1 MPAVASSI
9 AKACFRRHRRPLL
22 SIGGSTSFQIGV
34 SRTALSPLWFGSNI
48 FRGSGSSTA
57 VKTMSTTRSDSNDTK
72 PIALFLNCTRLDYDR
87 KLDFGGLAEITDF
100 RRNDVDAVISSSP
113 DSSIDDE
120 IVKLVDEVHSGTEIL
135 ILKEM
140 LLPATAVERLPDS
153 IKLICEA
160 GTGYNNIPIDA
171 CRARNIDVCNIPTYS
186 TDAVAQTAIT
196 YVMNFAMNVFQ
207 QQAMLQNNDRSN
219 FNGPFTLPLME
230 LNGKTLGLVG
240 GSGRIGTKVAEIA
253 LVLGM
258 KIVISSRN
266 PCLHESHALYG
277 NPSVRV
283 TSDVD
288 EVLRDSDF
296 VSLHTPLNAA
306 TEGTFGRAQIS
317 KMKPTAYLVNT
328 SRGKVCNE
336 DELIE
341 CLKEGMI
348 AGAGLD
354 VTATEP
360 PSADSE
366 LWGLPNAWLSP
377 HIGWRRLETRQRLV
391 DMTVD
396 NVKAYMDT
404 EIINKVN

>member
-1 MPAVASSI
+1 MTSI
-9 AKACFRRHRRPLL
+9 ISNITKAGLRLRHRPPRPFGSIGSSGNCKSYWPGWLGARPL
-22 SIGGSTSFQIGV
+22 
-34 SRTALSPLWFGSNI
+34 
-48 FRGSGSSTA
+48 
-57 VKTMSTTRSDSNDTK
+57 STTATTESNNK

-87 KLDFGGLAEITDF
+87 NLDFGGLSKITDF
-100 RRNDVDAVISSSP
+100 RRNDVDAIHATPTSSV
-113 DSSIDDE
+113 DDE
-120 IVKLVDEVHSGTEIL
+120 ILHTIETVPDLEIL

-140 LLPATAVERLPDS
+140 YLPETVLPKLPQS

-160 GTGYNNIPIDA
+160 GTGYNNIPIEA
-171 CRARNIDVCNIPTYS
+171 CAQRNIDVCNIPTYS

-196 YVMNFAMNVFQ
+196 YVMNFAMNLLEQ
-207 QQAMLQNNDRSN
+207 QRMLHNGDRSN

-258 KIVISSRN
+258 KVVISSRN
-266 PCLHESHALYG
+266 PTLPDSHALYG
-277 NPSVRV
+277 NPNVRV
-283 TSDVD
+283 TSDVNS
-288 EVLRDSDF
+288 LLQDSDF
-296 VSLHTPLNAA
+296 VSLHTPLNAK

-317 KMKPTAYLVNT
+317 QMKPTAYLINT

-336 DELIE
+336 DELIA
-341 CLKEGMI
+341 CLQEGMI

-360 PSADSE
+360 PSEDSK
-366 LWGLPNAWLSP
+366 LWDLPNAWLSP

-396 NVKAYMDT
+396 NVKAYIDGKV
-404 EIINKVN
+404 INKVN

>member
-1 MPAVASSI
+1 MSTAIGSSF
-9 AKACFRRHRRPLL
+9 AKACARRCHRRPL
-22 SIGGSTSFQIGV
+22 SH
-34 SRTALSPLWFGSNI
+34 A
-48 FRGSGSSTA
+48 GSGAFMRRYPLNNRYPTLTISLHQNN
-57 VKTMSTTRSDSNDTK
+57 MSTTSTTTSDDDDESK

-87 KLDFGGLAEITDF
+87 KLDFDKLAKLTDF
-100 RRNDVDAVISSSP
+100 RRNDVDAVLATSS
-113 DSSIDDE
+113 SSIDDE
-120 IVKLVDEVHSGTEIL
+120 IIRLVHEEHDGTEIL

-140 LLPATAVERLPDS
+140 YLPETAVERLPDS
-153 IKLICEA
+153 VRLICEA
-160 GTGYNNIPIDA
+160 GTGYNNIPIEA
-171 CRARNIDVCNIPTYS
+171 CRQRGIDVCNIPTYS

-196 YVMNFAMNVFQ
+196 YVMNFAMNLFE
-207 QQAMLQNNDRSN
+207 QQAMLQRNDRSN

-258 KIVISSRN
+258 NIVISSRN
-266 PCLHESHALYG
+266 PALPESHALYK
-277 NPSVRV
+277 NPKVRV
-283 TSDVD
+283 TTNVD
-288 EVLRDSDF
+288 EVLQESDF
-296 VSLHTPLNAA
+296 VSLHTPLNAK

-317 KMKPTAYLVNT
+317 KMKPTAYLINT

-336 DELIE
+336 NEIID
-341 CLKEGMI
+341 CLKEGLI

-366 LWGLPNAWLSP
+366 LWDLSNAWLSP

-396 NVKAYMDT
+396 NVQAYIGMD
-404 EIINKVN
+404 IINKVN

>member
-1 MPAVASSI
+1 MSGVIGSSF
-9 AKACFRRHRRPLL
+9 AKACARRRPLPH
-22 SIGGSTSFQIGV
+22 IGGSL
-34 SRTALSPLWFGSNI
+34 TALSHS
-48 FRGSGSSTA
+48 
-57 VKTMSTTRSDSNDTK
+57 MSTSASDK

-87 KLDFGGLAEITDF
+87 RLDFDGLSKITDF
-100 RRNDVDAVISSSP
+100 RRNDVDAVKATP
-113 DSSIDDE
+113 EASIDDE
-120 IVKLVDEVHSGTEIL
+120 IVRLVNEEHAETEIL

-140 LLPATAVERLPDS
+140 YLPETAVARLS
-153 IKLICEA
+153 NSVKLICEA
-160 GTGYNNIPIDA
+160 GTGYNNIPTEA
-171 CRARNIDVCNIPTYS
+171 CRDIGIDVCNIPTYS

-196 YVMNFAMNVFQ
+196 YVMNFAMNLFEQ
-207 QQAMLQNNDRSN
+207 QRMLQNNDRSN
-219 FNGPFTLPLME
+219 FNGPFTLPLIE

-258 KIVISSRN
+258 KIILSSRN
-266 PCLHESHALYG
+266 PNLPESHALHG
-277 NPSVRV
+277 NPNVRV
-283 TSDVD
+283 TTDVN
-288 EVLRDSDF
+288 EVLQESDF
-296 VSLHTPLNAA
+296 VSLHTPLNAK

-317 KMKPTAYLVNT
+317 KMKATAYLVNT

-336 DELIE
+336 DEIIE
-341 CLKEGMI
+341 CLKERMI
-348 AGAGLD
+348 AGVGLD

-396 NVKAYMDT
+396 NVQAYI
-404 EIINKVN
+404 ENEAINVVN

>member
-1 MPAVASSI
+1 M
-9 AKACFRRHRRPLL
+9 
-22 SIGGSTSFQIGV
+22 STSA
-34 SRTALSPLWFGSNI
+34 SAN
-48 FRGSGSSTA
+48 
-57 VKTMSTTRSDSNDTK
+57 TK

-87 KLDFGGLAEITDF
+87 KLNFDGMASITDF
-100 RRNDVDAVISSSP
+100 RRNDVDAVSAPASGKQDDAAIV
-113 DSSIDDE
+113 DE
-120 IVKLVDEVHSGTEIL
+120 IVRLVNEVHSGTEIL

-140 LLPATAVERLPDS
+140 HLPKAAVERFSDS

-160 GTGYNNIPIDA
+160 GTGYNNVPTGV
-171 CRARNIDVCNIPTYS
+171 CRSKNIDVCNIPTYS

-196 YVMNFAMNVFQ
+196 YVMNFAMNLLK
-207 QQAMLQNNDRSN
+207 QQAMLQRNDRSN
-219 FNGPFTLPLME
+219 FTGPFTLPLME
-230 LNGKTLGLVG
+230 LSGKTLGLVG
-240 GSGRIGTKVAEIA
+240 GAGRIGTRVAEIA

-258 KIVISSRN
+258 KIVISSRSQEL
-266 PCLHESHALYG
+266 PGSHKLAG
-277 NPSVRV
+277 NPNVRV
-283 TSDVD
+283 TTNVD
-288 EVLRDSDF
+288 ELLRESDF

-317 KMKPTAYLVNT
+317 KMKKSAYLINT

-341 CLKEGMI
+341 CLREGII

-360 PSADSE
+360 PSKDSE
-366 LWGLPNAWLSP
+366 LWNLPNVWLSP

-396 NVKAYMDT
+396 NIRAYIDA
-404 EIINKVN
+404 EVINKVN

>member
-1 MPAVASSI
+1 MTAIASSV
-9 AKACFRRHRRPLL
+9 ARACFRHHQRRLL
-22 SIGGSTSFQIGV
+22 SVGGVYLPVGTLASTKYM
-34 SRTALSPLWFGSNI
+34 
-48 FRGSGSSTA
+48 STA
-57 VKTMSTTRSDSNDTK
+57 ASDSK
-72 PIALFLNCTRLDYDR
+72 PIAFFLNCTRLDYDKR
-87 KLDFGGLAEITDF
+87 LDFGGLTEITDF
-100 RRNDVDAVISSSP
+100 RRNDVDAIPP
-113 DSSIDDE
+113 DASGSVDDE
-120 IVKLVDEVHSGTEIL
+120 IVKLVTEVSPEIL

-140 LLPATAVERLPDS
+140 YLPETAVERFPDS

-160 GTGYNNIPIDA
+160 GTGYNNIPIEVCAEKD
-171 CRARNIDVCNIPTYS
+171 IDVCNIPTYS

-196 YVMNFAMNVFQ
+196 YIMNFAMNLFE
-207 QQAMLQNNDRSN
+207 QQAMLQRGDRAN

-258 KIVISSRN
+258 KIIISSRN
-266 PCLHESHALYG
+266 PYLVESHALFG
-277 NPSVRV
+277 NPNVKV
-283 TSDVD
+283 TSNVD
-288 EVLRDSDF
+288 ELLQASDF
-296 VSLHTPLNAA
+296 VSLHTPLNAH
-306 TEGTFGRAQIS
+306 TERTFGRAQIS
-317 KMKPTAYLVNT
+317 QMKPTAYLINT
-328 SRGKVCNE
+328 SRGRVCHE

-360 PSADSE
+360 PSENSE
-366 LWGLPNAWLSP
+366 LWNLEKAWLSP

-396 NVKAYMDT
+396 NVRAYINGD
-404 EIINKVN
+404 IINKVN